1 MSVDSK
7 VERNLKSIKIC
18 TSDRHYPKY
27 ALHVFPDT
35 AAIFNHNKVMI
46 DQINGMPI
54 TIDVKDS
61 ILIGCRFSD
70 SQFMAARNR
79 TISQTGDL

>member
-18 TSDRHYPKY
+18 TSDGHYPKY

-35 AAIFNHNKVMI
+35 AAIFNYNKVMI
-46 DQINGMPI
+46 DQINGMPKI
-54 TIDVKDS
+54 Q
-61 ILIGCRFSD
+61 FSLVAGFQIV
-70 SQFMAARNR
+70 SLWQLEIALFLKQV
-79 TISQTGDL
+79 TYEKL